1 MSFRSSSTLLFVVG
15 LEGCTS
21 TISFST
27 AATLACVEQLL
38 EEKADVNAT
47 DAEGC
52 TPLHWAAM
60 DGQNGVIDCLVW
72 GGADLSAQTQKSST
86 PQDLAKLSL
95 QNDFLDELLEVVQM
109 KEERDALHKDFG
121 ELQHIL
127 HQLKVPKEVLTR
139 PEELILRGPVATG
152 NTGYAGYAAQAGQ
165 AQGTLLHKRVGD
177 KGMQLL
183 ARQLGHNTS
192 MRNLTVACHDV
203 GNVGACVLADA
214 LVTNTTLQWWTRPVS
229 SPLLPPRL
237 LLLPPSPAAAATS
250 PAAAVPTPPCC
261 WVLPPPA
268 AVATSPQ
275 AAAGTSPAAVA
286 TSPAAA
292 ATSPAAAKH
301 RLLLLPAPSPAAVA
315 TSPAKLSVATSCCCH
330 LPDAAVADSSP
341 AAVATSPAAVASR
354 A

>member
-1 MSFRSSSTLLFVVG
+1 
-15 LEGCTS
+15 EGHVSPILQRLCEK
-21 TISFST
+21 
-27 AATLACVEQLL
+27 ACVEQLL

-192 MRNLTVACHDV
+192 MRNLTVACMPIRHIPHFPALGWMHIYV
-203 GNVGACVLADA
+203 QIKRAGGVAVKVEYTKVSPHHLLIISSSSPHHLLIISSSPNLLIGILFCVNPKPHQIAGHDA
-214 LVTNTTLQWWTRPVS
+214 LIGRFCVPSVDYGTRCYD
-229 SPLLPPRL
+229 R
-237 LLLPPSPAAAATS
+237 
-250 PAAAVPTPPCC
+250 AAVYP
-261 WVLPPPA
+261 L
-268 AVATSPQ
+268 
-275 AAAGTSPAAVA
+275 G
-286 TSPAAA
+286 
-292 ATSPAAAKH
+292 
-301 RLLLLPAPSPAAVA
+301 
-315 TSPAKLSVATSCCCH
+315 
-330 LPDAAVADSSP
+330 
-341 AAVATSPAAVASR
+341 
-354 A
+354 